1 MVSEIFEFLG
11 SLHPLIVH
19 LPIGFIILTLLI
31 NVVFKTR
38 NNSVKRLITLGWF
51 FLLLVD
57 L

>member
-38 NNSVKRLITLGWF
+38 NNSVSA
-51 FLLLVD
+51 
-57 L
+57 